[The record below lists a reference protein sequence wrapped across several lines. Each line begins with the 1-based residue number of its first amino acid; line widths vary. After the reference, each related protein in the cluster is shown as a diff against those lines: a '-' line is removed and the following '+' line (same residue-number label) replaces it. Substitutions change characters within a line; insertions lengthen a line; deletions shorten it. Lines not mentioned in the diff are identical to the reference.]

1 MIDDTLDG
9 PRIAELF
16 LAEIVGRD
24 YGSLSELSVTGLDD
38 PVSFSCEVGERY
50 EINRDDEAVAE
61 ASILPDAVEISG
73 FDEGGRI
80 TIDGGSA
87 IKPALE
93 ELLERS

>member
-24 YGSLSELSVTGLDD
+24 YGSLSELSATGLDD
-38 PVSFSCEVGERY
+38 PVAFSCEVGERY
-50 EINRDDEAVAE
+50 EINRDGVTVAE
-61 ASILPDAVEISG
+61 VAIMPDAVEISG
-73 FDEGGRI
+73 FDEGGLI